1 MAIILTMAA
10 FLWNTKHPGVY
21 RNGFNAF
28 VVGLLWMK
36 VVSFLK
42 VSESAVASGIL
53 LSKSPN
59 LSQSLCC
66 ESFSLQVVNKDMSTF
81 ILALL
86 EILQDIKYFLVVL
99 VVVIFMFGDM

>member
-42 VSESAVASGIL
+42 VGESAVARHIL
-53 LSKSPN
+53 LESPN
-59 LSQSLCC
+59 LSQCPFL
-66 ESFSLQVVNKDMSTF
+66 SFSLQVVNKDMSTF